1 MTVERSK
8 QAPSIHSV
16 ETGEEGAERRLVF
29 LHGLFGRGK
38 NFATIAKALQPEFR
52 CLLVDLPNHGKSAW
66 TEEFDYVQMAD
77 AVAEHLASGFAQDG
91 PVDVLGHSMGG
102 KVAMIL
108 ALRHPELVRK
118 LVVEDVAPV
127 DTGAGRSEFDHLLG
141 SLIGLDLDSVT
152 SRSDADAQLADPI
165 PQRGVRGFLLQ
176 NLVRAD
182 GGYAWEPNLELLHG
196 QLGRIM
202 DFPADR
208 VEGQSFNAPVLW
220 MAGERSH
227 YVKDEDQPVMEQWF
241 PRTLRVTIKGATHWV
256 HSDQPESFTAA
267 LRTFLQAD

>member
-1 MTVERSK
+1 MTVESTNRT
-8 QAPSIHSV
+8 PSIHSV
-16 ETGEEGAERRLVF
+16 QTGEDGAARKLVF

-38 NFATIAKALQPEFR
+38 NFAAIAKALQPEFQ
-52 CLLVDLPNHGKSAW
+52 CLLVDLPNHGKSEW

-77 AVAEHLASGFAQDG
+77 AVADHLAAGFAEDG

-141 SLIGLDLDSVT
+141 SLIALDLDSIS
-152 SRSDADAQLADPI
+152 SRSDADAQLQEPI
-165 PQRGVRGFLLQ
+165 AQRGVRGFLLQ
-176 NLVRAD
+176 NLVRTD
-182 GGYAWEPNLELLHG
+182 GGFAWEPNLELLHG
-196 QLGRIM
+196 QLDRVMG
-202 DFPADR
+202 FPAESL
-208 VEGQSFNAPVLW
+208 EGKSFDAPVLW
-220 MAGERSH
+220 MAGERSD
-227 YVKDEDQPVMEQWF
+227 YIKDEDQSTMEGWF

-267 LRTFLQAD
+267 LRTFLLAD